1 MVTIKRNAA
10 VIGLCLLL
18 AGCSKEMEVKYL
30 NMCRLTPY
38 KEYSFQLTEP
48 FMVSLDSRML
58 TIPRGFITDLAS
70 IPRFLWSFYSPT
82 EVATV
87 LPAVIHDYLYA
98 CVSEY
103 NRLEADNIFYYALR
117 ENGVSKIKAL
127 KYYYA
132 VRFFGWAHYR
142 PILCE

>member
-1 MVTIKRNAA
+1 MIKKAA

-18 AGCSKEMEVKYL
+18 AGCNGKEMEIIYL

-38 KEYSFQLTEP
+38 KDYSFQLTES
-48 FMVSLDSRML
+48 FMVSVDSRTL
-58 TIPRGFITDLAS
+58 IIPRGFITDLAS

-82 EVATV
+82 EVSTI
-87 LPAVIHDYLYA
+87 LPAVLHDYLYG

-103 NRLEADNIFYYALR
+103 NRYEADNIFYYALR
-117 ENGVSKIKAL
+117 ENGVSKWKAL
-127 KYYYA
+127 KYYYG
-132 VRFFGWAHYR
+132 VRIFGASHYK